1 MALSDLDRIDV
12 VARSPSGEVVLGIVA
27 TESWGDGERG
37 AEQLTGKLYTYLSF
51 IKGEEFRAKFGS
63 APASVRLMTVEQP
76 PELIRKLI
84 DATSA
89 AFDVDIAV
97 EHVPAIGAV
106 AEGYE
111 AGSAVKSTRLGGRSA
126 GAGVRRIRSVFGVLA
141 FFAGVLAAIYAYS
154 LSSSIALAIYVFL
167 FANYIVSRGVADVIT
182 DPYKVRRVL
191 YFSLQPA
198 LSTGV
203 LYLVYRLWG
212 KMWLAVVLGI
222 ILGVFLHALL
232 APRLFPRIHVEEG
245 LDSAQRMKEMKEM
258 REQLKRQMEA

>member
-1 MALSDLDRIDV
+1 MALADADRIDV

-27 TESWGDGERG
+27 VEPWGDGKRA
-37 AEQLTGKLYTYLSF
+37 AEQLTGKLHTYLSF
-51 IKGEEFRAKFGS
+51 IGGEEFRARYGS

-76 PELIRKLI
+76 PELVRRLI

-89 AFDVDIAV
+89 AFGVAIGV
-97 EHVPAIGAV
+97 EHVPAIAAV

-111 AGSAVKSTRLGGRSA
+111 TGPSLGSVGSGRPA
-126 GAGVRRIRSVFGVLA
+126 AAAGVRRIRNVFGVIA
-141 FFAGVLAAIYAYS
+141 FFAGVLAAIYTYR
-154 LSSSIALAIYVFL
+154 SSSSVALAIYVFL
-167 FANYIVSRGVADVIT
+167 FANYIVSRGVADVVT
-182 DPYKVRRVL
+182 DPYKVRRIL

-212 KMWLAVVLGI
+212 KMWLAVLLGI
-222 ILGVFLHALL
+222 VLGVFLHALL

-245 LDSAQRMKEMKEM
+245 RDSAQRMKEMKEM